1 MHMNS
6 GVAAKKFSARPP
18 PRSLSKEADPVP
30 WILCRGWKEEEGEE
44 EEEEEEK
51 EEERRGSD
59 EAAWAGWIW
68 WWW

>member
-1 MHMNS
+1 MNS

-30 WILCRGWKEEEGEE
+30 WILCRRWKEEEGE

-68 WWW
+68 WWWW